1 MLFLMALGI
10 IGGVVY
16 FTFFTDFMRI
26 SKIKV
31 IGDSKFVNV
40 YDVETLIKNQAIGQN
55 IILFDSNKLS
65 KSLALSFQG
74 AKKFDVKKKLPDTLE
89 LYIYERIP
97 MLLISNK
104 TDSDLYMV
112 DIEGY
117 ILGNV
122 REDFV
127 NLPRLI
133 YSGDIKVGYFINRDL
148 VPVFTDIQKAMDENN
163 LQMSSVSFND
173 RYTHLF
179 LNNDIEVFI
188 GNKKN
193 KSLAISILADL
204 IKQFKIEGKSLKK
217 IDLRYDKVIVE

>member
-1 MLFLMALGI
+1 MALGV
-10 IGGVVY
+10 IGGIVY
-16 FTFFTDFMRI
+16 FIFFTDFMRL

-31 IGDSKFVNV
+31 VGDSRFVNT
-40 YDVETLIKNQAIGQN
+40 YDVETLVKSQATNQN

-65 KSLALSFQG
+65 RSLALSFQG
-74 AKKFDVKKKLPDTLE
+74 AKRFDIKKKLPDSLE
-89 LYIYERIP
+89 LYIYERVP
-97 MLLISNK
+97 LLLISNQ
-104 TDSDLYMV
+104 TNAELYMV

-122 REDFV
+122 RDDFV
-127 NLPRLI
+127 NLPRLV
-133 YSGDIKVGYFINRDL
+133 YSGDIKIGYFINKDL
-148 VPVFTDIQKAMDENN
+148 VPVFTDIQRAMDENN

-173 RYTHLF
+173 RYTHMF

-188 GNKKN
+188 DNKKD
-193 KSLAISILADL
+193 KKLVISILADL